1 MYMLNCY
8 VLDWKWGECVGV
20 FTDHY
25 WTSQAVQTPDEWR
38 GKTLSLWSLQITNLL
53 RTTSEKEI
61 FIKVMNAFGNSKKK
75 NLNVSQYKKIIWLKF
90 LQNLSLLKSLLNR
103 KFVLKN
109 LHAMIKSSVCL
120 K

>member
-1 MYMLNCY
+1 MLNCY
-8 VLDWKWGECVGV
+8 VLDWKWGKCVGV

-61 FIKVMNAFGNSKKK
+61 FIKVMNAFGNSKKR
-75 NLNVSQYKKIIWLKF
+75 NLNVSQYKKIIK
-90 LQNLSLLKSLLNR
+90 
-103 KFVLKN
+103 VD
-109 LHAMIKSSVCL
+109 
-120 K
+120 